1 MSNKG
6 FFVKQPVGGW
16 ETGFKVINFWLEWSY
31 YGIEKWSYCGIL
43 NPQNLILSILDKSW
57 KFNLQCITIITYTI
71 Y

>member
-1 MSNKG
+1 MITICNIFYIQYMSNKG

-31 YGIEKWSYCGIL
+31 YGIEKWSYCGM
-43 NPQNLILSILDKSW
+43 
-57 KFNLQCITIITYTI
+57 QCITIITYTI